1 MNFPSQSS
9 FLKKKKPKSL
19 LRKGKRRLMSREGE
33 LTSSGR
39 NRERFFSKEEFKM
52 IQNLN
57 AVKGWMKN
65 IFP

>member
-1 MNFPSQSS
+1 
-9 FLKKKKPKSL
+9 
-19 LRKGKRRLMSREGE
+19 MSREGE

-65 IFP
+65 IFL